1 MKYCSHCGEELEDE
15 AVVCVKCGCSAGPAK
30 NRVLE
35 DPNESTL
42 LYGVLGFFVPLA
54 GLILFLLWN
63 ETYPRRAKTAGK
75 GALISVIIS
84 TITGIIGFVVYFII
98 FSALLRTVH

>member
-1 MKYCSHCGEELEDE
+1 MKYCSHCGTELEDE
-15 AVVCVKCGCSAGPAK
+15 AVVCVKCGCSAGASK
-30 NRVLE
+30 NKVLE

-63 ETYPRRAKTAGK
+63 ESYPRRAKTAGK
-75 GALISVIIS
+75 GALISVIIGTVTS
-84 TITGIIGFVVYFII
+84 IIAFVVYFIVVA
-98 FSALLRTVH
+98 SLVGNVR